1 MGTRLLTEYLK
12 PCATGGGACGVP
24 DGVLYMEF
32 ADGNVCDRI
41 GVARS
46 ARITFSC
53 DASGGLV

>member
-1 MGTRLLTEYLK
+1 
-12 PCATGGGACGVP
+12 
-24 DGVLYMEF
+24 MEF